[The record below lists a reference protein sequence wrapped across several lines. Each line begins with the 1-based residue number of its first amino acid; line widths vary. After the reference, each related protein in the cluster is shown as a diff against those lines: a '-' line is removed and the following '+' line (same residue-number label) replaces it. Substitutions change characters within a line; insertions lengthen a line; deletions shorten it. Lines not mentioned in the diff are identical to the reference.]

1 MKRRD
6 TGRIYARP
14 ASLLRSRH
22 REKRKREKK
31 GGRSREN
38 LFRRALPQYLTE
50 ARVGLD
56 LSTIHCND
64 GPLAA
69 CRNVCVSATVRG
81 VE

>member
-1 MKRRD
+1 MLD
-6 TGRIYARP
+6 P
-14 ASLLRSRH
+14 RH
-22 REKRKREKK
+22 CFDRVTVKKEKGGKK

-50 ARVGLD
+50 ARVGFD